1 MRRQRAGSLGNSYQ
15 RVSCPAGS
23 GIWKLPN
30 LTTAFLSKNQ
40 KYVNQL
46 WRIKT
51 AEPSFRSQWQTTS
64 LAIVPHKEQTARN
77 FTMTSCQL
85 YERGMRKG
93 VGYLFGKHSAGI
105 SLSSPLPFSSLFL
118 SLSFFPLSWFLSLS
132 IPSILWLQKQNQWQ
146 PQSFQILI
154 TELSIIY

>member
-1 MRRQRAGSLGNSYQ
+1 MRRQRAGSLGNCYQ

-46 WRIKT
+46 WRIKA

-77 FTMTSCQL
+77 FTIDQL
-85 YERGMRKG
+85 PALWKRNEKRSGLSLWQTQCRHLS
-93 VGYLFGKHSAGI
+93 LFPPPLLFSV
-105 SLSSPLPFSSLFL
+105 SLSL
-118 SLSFFPLSWFLSLS
+118 FFPLSCFLSLS
-132 IPSILWLQKQNQWQ
+132 IASILWLQNQNHWQ

-154 TELSIIY
+154 IELSIIC